1 MKTIYVYWD
10 DAQTVSPLPVGRLYA
25 DAIRGKEVFSFE
37 FDTSWLKQ
45 SVCRHLDPDLQL
57 FSGPQYVS
65 DKKPNF
71 GVFTDSCPDRWG
83 RVLIERRES
92 VRAKEEG
99 RGRRILL
106 ESDFLLGVHDETRMG
121 ALRFKIAEDGAFLDD
136 EPNYSAPPLAS
147 LRELQEACKHLEADD
162 EDADVRRWLQILLAP
177 GSSLGGARP
186 KANIR
191 KPDGSL
197 WIAKFPSQKDRM
209 DVGAWEAVA
218 MTLAARCGVEVA
230 PFEIVRYGKNAT
242 FMTRRFDRNPE
253 GKRVHF
259 TSAMSML
266 GYADG
271 QTDGCSYLE
280 IAEWISRYSAQAT
293 VDLVQMWRRIVF
305 NIAISNCDDHLRN
318 HGFLLTEKGWRLS
331 PAYDLNPSYYGGGL
345 SLNITEADNSLNMD
359 LAREVAPFFGVSEKE
374 AEEIIGVVRDAMSG
388 WRHVASKMG
397 ISREEQE
404 KMAKA
409 FVFLNNMGDETS
421 TR

>member
-1 MKTIYVYWD
+1 MKTIYEYWD
-10 DAQTVSPLPVGRLYA
+10 DAQTVRPLPVGRLYA

-37 FDTSWLKQ
+37 FDASWLKQ

-92 VRAKEEG
+92 VRAKEEK
-99 RGRRILL
+99 RSRRTLM

-121 ALRFKIAEDGAFLDD
+121 ALRFKTAQDGPFLDN
-136 EPNYSAPPLAS
+136 EPDYATPPLTS
-147 LRELQEACKHLEADD
+147 LRELQEASWHLENDD
-162 EDADVRRWLQILLAP
+162 DANVRKWLQILLAP

-197 WIAKFPSQKDRM
+197 WIAKFPSRNDIT
-209 DVGAWEAVA
+209 DVGAWENVA
-218 MTLAARCGVEVA
+218 MTLAERCGVIVA
-230 PFEIVRYGKNAT
+230 PFDIVRYGQYST
-242 FMTRRFDRNPE
+242 FMTRRFDRNAE

-271 QTDGCSYLE
+271 KTDGCSYLE
-280 IAEWISRYSAQAT
+280 IAEWISRYSAQVT

-345 SLNITEADNSLNMD
+345 SLNITESDNSVDMD
-359 LAREVAPFFGVSEKE
+359 LAREVAPFFGVPEKDAE
-374 AEEIIGVVRDAMSG
+374 AIIGEVRDAVRG
-388 WRHVASKMG
+388 WRRVASKLG

-404 KMAKA
+404 MMAKA
-409 FVFLNNMGDETS
+409 FLFE
-421 TR
+421 

>member
-25 DAIRGKEVFSFE
+25 EAIRGKEVFSFE
-37 FDTSWLKQ
+37 FDASWLKH

-57 FSGPQYVS
+57 FGGPQYVS

-99 RGRRILL
+99 RSRRTMM

-121 ALRFKIAEDGAFLDD
+121 ALRFKTTENGPFLDD
-136 EPNYSAPPLAS
+136 EPDCSAPPLVS
-147 LRELQEACKHLEADD
+147 LQELQEASWHLENDD
-162 EDADVRRWLQILLAP
+162 DPDVRKWLQILLAP

-197 WIAKFPSQKDRM
+197 WIAKFPSRNDRT

-218 MTLAARCGVEVA
+218 MTIAERCGVEVA
-230 PFEIVRYGKNAT
+230 PFEIVRYGQYAT
-242 FMTRRFDRNPE
+242 FMTRRFDRNAE
-253 GKRVHF
+253 GGRVHF

-280 IAEWISRYSAQAT
+280 IAEWISRYSAQVT

-345 SLNITEADNSLNMD
+345 SLNITEADNALDMD
-359 LAREVAPFFGVSEKE
+359 LAREVAPFFGVSEKDAE
-374 AEEIIGVVRDAMSG
+374 AIIGEVRDAVSG
-388 WRHVASKMG
+388 WRRVASKLG

-404 KMAKA
+404 MMAGA
-409 FVFLNNMGDETS
+409 FGI
-421 TR
+421 R

>member
-10 DAQTVSPLPVGRLYA
+10 DTQTLNPQAVGRLNA
-25 DAIRGKEVFSFE
+25 DMIRGKEVFSFE
-37 FDTSWLKQ
+37 FDSSWLKRGI
-45 SVCRHLDPDLQL
+45 CRHLDPDLR
-57 FSGPQYVS
+57 FFRGPQYVS
-65 DKKPNF
+65 AKKPNF

-99 RGRRILL
+99 RSRRTLM

-121 ALRFKIAEDGAFLDD
+121 ALRFKTESEGAFLAADSD
-136 EPNYSAPPLAS
+136 YAAPPLTS
-147 LRELQEACKHLEADD
+147 VRELQEASWHLEDD
-162 EDADVRRWLQILLAP
+162 SDADVRKWLQILLAP

-197 WIAKFPSQKDRM
+197 WIAKFPSRKDRT

-218 MTLAARCGVEVA
+218 MILAERCGIEVA
-230 PFEIVRYGKNAT
+230 PFDIMRYGRYAT
-242 FMTRRFDRNPE
+242 FMTRRFDRNAY

-280 IAEWISRYSAQAT
+280 LAEWISRYSVQAT

-305 NIAISNCDDHLRN
+305 NIAVSNCDDHLRN

-331 PAYDLNPSYYGGGL
+331 PAYDLNPSYFGGGL
-345 SLNITEADNSLNMD
+345 SLNITEEDNSLDMD
-359 LAREVAPFFGVSEKE
+359 LAREVAPFFGVSETN
-374 AEEIIGVVRDAMSG
+374 AGAIIGEVRDVVSG
-388 WRHVASKMG
+388 WRRVASKLG
-397 ISREEQE
+397 IAREEQE
-404 KMAKA
+404 MMAKA
-409 FVFLNNMGDETS
+409 FVATDNQLG
-421 TR
+421 

>member
-10 DAQTVSPLPVGRLYA
+10 DAQTVSPIPVGRLYA

-37 FDTSWLKQ
+37 FDASWLKQ

-57 FSGPQYVS
+57 FGGPQYVS

-83 RVLIERRES
+83 RVLIERRRLMVS
-92 VRAKEEG
+92 GEG
-99 RGRRILL
+99 LAVSGRKPLM

-121 ALRFKIAEDGAFLDD
+121 ALRFKTAEDGPFLDD
-136 EPNYSAPPLAS
+136 EPDYAAPPLAS
-147 LRELQEACKHLEADD
+147 LRELQEASWHLESDD
-162 EDADVRRWLQILLAP
+162 DADVRRWLQILLAP

-197 WIAKFPSQKDRM
+197 WIAKFPSRNDRT

-218 MTLAARCGVEVA
+218 MTLAERCGVEVA
-230 PFEIVRYGKNAT
+230 PFEIVRYGQYAT
-242 FMTRRFDRNPE
+242 FMTRRFDRNAE
-253 GKRVHF
+253 GGRVHF

-280 IAEWISRYSAQAT
+280 IAEWISRYSAQVT

-305 NIAISNCDDHLRN
+305 SIAISNCDDHLRN

-345 SLNITEADNSLNMD
+345 SLNITEADNALDMD
-359 LAREVAPFFGVSEKE
+359 LAREVAPFFGVPEKDAE
-374 AEEIIGVVRDAMSG
+374 AIIGEVRDAVSG
-388 WRHVASKMG
+388 WRRVASKLG

-404 KMAKA
+404 MMAGA
-409 FVFLNNMGDETS
+409 FGI
-421 TR
+421 R

>member
-37 FDTSWLKQ
+37 FDSSWLKQ

-92 VRAKEEG
+92 VLAKEEG
-99 RGRRILL
+99 RSRRTLM

-121 ALRFKIAEDGAFLDD
+121 ALRFKTAEGGAFLDD
-136 EPNYSAPPLAS
+136 EPDYAAPPLAS
-147 LRELQEACKHLEADD
+147 LRELQEASWHLEADD
-162 EDADVRRWLQILLAP
+162 DADVLRWLQILLAP

-197 WIAKFPSQKDRM
+197 WIAKFPSRNDRT

-218 MTLAARCGVEVA
+218 MTLAERCGVEVA
-230 PFEIVRYGKNAT
+230 PFEIVRYGQYAT
-242 FMTRRFDRNPE
+242 FMTRRFDRNAE
-253 GKRVHF
+253 GRRVHF

-280 IAEWISRYSAQAT
+280 IAEWISRYSSQAT
-293 VDLVQMWRRIVF
+293 LDLVQMWRRIVF

-331 PAYDLNPSYYGGGL
+331 PAYDLNPSFYGGGL
-345 SLNITEADNSLNMD
+345 SLNITEADNALDMD
-359 LAREVAPFFGVSEKE
+359 LAREVAPFFGVLEKDAE
-374 AEEIIGVVRDAMSG
+374 AIIGEVCDEVSG
-388 WRHVASKMG
+388 WRRVATKLG

-404 KMAKA
+404 MMAGA
-409 FVFLNNMGDETS
+409 FGE
-421 TR
+421 

>member
-10 DAQTVSPLPVGRLYA
+10 DAQTVSPLSVGRLYA
-25 DAIRGKEVFSFE
+25 ETIRGKEVFSFE
-37 FDTSWLKQ
+37 FDASWLKQ
-45 SVCRHLDPDLQL
+45 KVCRHLDPDLQL
-57 FSGPQYVS
+57 FGGLQYVS

-92 VRAKEEG
+92 VLAKEEG
-99 RGRRILL
+99 RSRRTMM

-121 ALRFKIAEDGAFLDD
+121 ALRFKTAEDGPFLDD
-136 EPNYSAPPLAS
+136 EPDYAAPPLAL
-147 LRELQEACKHLEADD
+147 LRELQEASWHLESDD
-162 EDADVRRWLQILLAP
+162 DADVRRWLQILLAP

-197 WIAKFPSQKDRM
+197 WIAKFPSRNDRT

-218 MTLAARCGVEVA
+218 MTLAERCGVQVA
-230 PFEIVRYGKNAT
+230 PFEIVRYGQYAT
-242 FMTRRFDRNPE
+242 FMTRRFDRNAE
-253 GKRVHF
+253 GERVHF

-280 IAEWISRYSAQAT
+280 IAEWISRYSAQVT

-345 SLNITEADNSLNMD
+345 SLNITEADNALDMD
-359 LAREVAPFFGVSEKE
+359 LAREVAPFFGVPDTD
-374 AEEIIGVVRDAMSG
+374 AETIIGDVRDAVSG
-388 WRHVASKMG
+388 WRRVAGKLG
-397 ISREEQE
+397 ISRSEQE

-409 FVFLNNMGDETS
+409 FLFG
-421 TR
+421 

>member
-10 DAQTVSPLPVGRLYA
+10 DAQTVSPLPVGRLHA
-25 DAIRGKEVFSFE
+25 DATRGKEVFSFE
-37 FDTSWLKQ
+37 FDASWLKH
-45 SVCRHLDPDLQL
+45 SVCRLLDPDLQL
-57 FSGPQYVS
+57 YRGPQYVS

-92 VRAKEEG
+92 VRAKEEK
-99 RGRRILL
+99 RSRRTLI

-121 ALRFKIAEDGAFLDD
+121 ALRFKIAEDGPFLDD
-136 EPNYSAPPLAS
+136 EPDYAAPPLTL
-147 LRELQEACKHLEADD
+147 LRELQEASWHFENDD
-162 EDADVRRWLQILLAP
+162 DANVRKWLQILLAP

-197 WIAKFPSQKDRM
+197 WIAKFPSRNDRT

-218 MTLAARCGVEVA
+218 MTLAERCGVIVA
-230 PFEIVRYGKNAT
+230 PFEIVRYGNYAT
-242 FMTRRFDRNPE
+242 FMTRRFDRNAE

-280 IAEWISRYSAQAT
+280 IAEWISRYSAQASA
-293 VDLVQMWRRIVF
+293 DLVQMWRRIVF

-345 SLNITEADNSLNMD
+345 SLNITEADNALDMD
-359 LAREVAPFFGVSEKE
+359 LAREVAPFFGVSEKDAE
-374 AEEIIGVVRDAMSG
+374 AIIGEVRDAVSG
-388 WRHVASKMG
+388 WRRVASKLG

-404 KMAKA
+404 MMAGA
-409 FVFLNNMGDETS
+409 FGE
-421 TR
+421 

>member
-10 DAQTVSPLPVGRLYA
+10 DAQTMSPLPVGRLYA
-25 DAIRGKEVFSFE
+25 DVIRGKEVFSFE
-37 FDTSWLKQ
+37 FDASWLKQ

-57 FSGPQYVS
+57 FGGPQYVS

-83 RVLIERRES
+83 RVLMERRES
-92 VRAKEEG
+92 IRAKAEG
-99 RGRRILL
+99 QTRRTLM

-121 ALRFKIAEDGAFLDD
+121 ALRFKTAEDGPFLDD
-136 EPNYSAPPLAS
+136 EPDYAAPPLAS
-147 LRELQEACKHLEADD
+147 LQELQEASWHMEADD
-162 EDADVRRWLQILLAP
+162 DADVRRWFQILLAP

-191 KPDGSL
+191 KPDGLL
-197 WIAKFPSQKDRM
+197 WIAKFPSRNDRT

-230 PFEIVRYGKNAT
+230 PFEIVRYGNYAT
-242 FMTRRFDRNPE
+242 FMTRRFDRNAG

-271 QTDGCSYLE
+271 KTDGCSYLE
-280 IAEWISRYSAQAT
+280 IAEWISRYSAQASA
-293 VDLVQMWRRIVF
+293 DLVQMWRRIVF

-331 PAYDLNPSYYGGGL
+331 PAYDLNPSNYGGGL
-345 SLNITEADNSLNMD
+345 SLNITEADNSLDMD
-359 LAREVAPFFGVSEKE
+359 LAREVAPFFGVPEKDAE
-374 AEEIIGVVRDAMSG
+374 AIIGEVRDAVSG
-388 WRHVASKMG
+388 WRRVAGKLG
-397 ISREEQE
+397 ISRSEQD
-404 KMAKA
+404 KMANA
-409 FVFLNNMGDETS
+409 VILDNF
-421 TR
+421 R

>member
-10 DAQTVSPLPVGRLYA
+10 DAQTVSPLSVGRLYA
-25 DAIRGKEVFSFE
+25 ETIRGKEVFSFE
-37 FDTSWLKQ
+37 FDASWLKQ
-45 SVCRHLDPDLQL
+45 KVCRHLDPDLQL
-57 FSGPQYVS
+57 FGGLQYVS

-92 VRAKEEG
+92 VLAKEEG
-99 RGRRILL
+99 RSRRTMM

-121 ALRFKIAEDGAFLDD
+121 ALRFKTAEDGPFLDD
-136 EPNYSAPPLAS
+136 EPDYAAPPLAS
-147 LRELQEACKHLEADD
+147 LRELQEASWHLESDD
-162 EDADVRRWLQILLAP
+162 DADVRRWLQILLAP

-197 WIAKFPSQKDRM
+197 WIAKFPSRNDRT

-218 MTLAARCGVEVA
+218 MTLAERCGVQVA
-230 PFEIVRYGKNAT
+230 PFEIVRYGQYAT
-242 FMTRRFDRNPE
+242 FMTRRFDRNAE
-253 GKRVHF
+253 GERVHF

-280 IAEWISRYSAQAT
+280 IAEWISRYSAQVT

-318 HGFLLTEKGWRLS
+318 HGFLMTEKGWRLS

-345 SLNITEADNSLNMD
+345 SLNITEADNALDMD
-359 LAREVAPFFGVSEKE
+359 LAREVAPFFGVPDTD
-374 AEEIIGVVRDAMSG
+374 AETIIGDVRDAVSG
-388 WRHVASKMG
+388 WRRVAGKLG
-397 ISREEQE
+397 ISRSEQE

-409 FVFLNNMGDETS
+409 FLFG
-421 TR
+421 